1 MDGWMDGRTDG
12 WMDGRSLH
20 VLFYSVLHFKTSL
33 STPINGWANASKEP
47 PGICAQFLSLREVLV
62 NHIASRLQFQW
73 LTLFTACIDSLYVK
87 LMKESHSGMTLYQLP
102 NESNE

>member
-1 MDGWMDGRTDG
+1 MDGWMDGWTDGRSDGRMEG

-62 NHIASRLQFQW
+62 NHIALPVDCNSSRL
-73 LTLFTACIDSLYVK
+73 LYLLHV
-87 LMKESHSGMTLYQLP
+87 
-102 NESNE
+102 